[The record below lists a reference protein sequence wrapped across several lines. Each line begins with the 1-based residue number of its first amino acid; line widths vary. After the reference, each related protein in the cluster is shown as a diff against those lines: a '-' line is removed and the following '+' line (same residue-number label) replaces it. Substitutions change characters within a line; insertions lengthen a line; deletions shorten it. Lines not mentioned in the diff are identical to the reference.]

1 MSINESTGL
10 APEMG
15 ITDAMMACPMVRVPL
30 LAAPQDFPEDIRDE
44 LQQCFD
50 GAHRTWGSWPRY
62 FQMLGHAPATVEA
75 WILLDQKLRA
85 AYLQKDPEYVGIEE
99 LVIIKTA
106 LITQCNN

>member
-30 LAAPQDFPEDIRDE
+30 LKEPGGFPEDIRDE
-44 LQQCFD
+44 LKKCFD
-50 GAHRTWGSWPRY
+50 DSHRTWGSWPRY

-75 WILLDQKLRA
+75 WILLDQQLRA
-85 AYLQKDPEYVGIEE
+85 AYLQKDPEYVRVEE

>member
-1 MSINESTGL
+1 MRISETTGL

-15 ITDAMMACPMVRVPL
+15 ITDDMMACPMPRVPL
-30 LAAPQDFPEDIRDE
+30 LADPESVPEDIRDE
-44 LQQCFD
+44 LQKCFE
-50 GAHRTWGSWPRY
+50 GARRTWGSWPRY

-85 AYLQKDPEYVGIEE
+85 AYLHTDPEYVRIEE